1 MTSIIKFFAL
11 PLNLVNDPLRDASRG
26 TTPLSA
32 SWIIILQILRVFF
45 NVEDTLLSF
54 NPFRS
59 LFHKFKCV
67 LSSKI
72 RLITVKV
79 KNFYYQFTK
88 TLIFRCCNITLDT
101 NALLVEIN
109 LVEIERTLIKIE
121 LGHIF
126 SPMYFIL
133 FIHSFIRLIRSNK
146 LH

>member
-11 PLNLVNDPLRDASRG
+11 PLNLVNDPLHDASRG

-45 NVEDTLLSF
+45 NVEDTLLDF

-72 RLITVKV
+72 RLITAMV

-88 TLIFRCCNITLDT
+88 TLILCCCNTTLRT

-121 LGHIF
+121 LSHIF
-126 SPMYFIL
+126 SRMY
-133 FIHSFIRLIRSNK
+133 
-146 LH
+146 